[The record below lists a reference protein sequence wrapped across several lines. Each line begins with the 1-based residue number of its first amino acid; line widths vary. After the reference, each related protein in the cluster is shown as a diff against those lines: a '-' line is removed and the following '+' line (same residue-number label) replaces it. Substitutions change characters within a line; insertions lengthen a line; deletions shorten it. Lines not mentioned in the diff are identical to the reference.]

1 MIRRCR
7 SSSLTRLSAVM
18 LGVFWLSGCTT
29 TALEQPTHT
38 ADLDQALK
46 LNVTMGIEYMEQGNL
61 RRAQDKLDRALEIA
75 PDDPDALQ
83 AQALLY
89 QRQGETA
96 HADRF
101 FQRALAEDPGFTR
114 ARNNYAAFLFA
125 QDRIEASCQQ
135 LERASQDLKY
145 DNRAQLYTNLG
156 ICQRELGD
164 LQAARTSL
172 ERAQA
177 IDPRNARTYLTLAQ
191 INHAQGN
198 DERAWEQLQTFIRLA
213 GMNPEGLRLAQRIAS
228 ARGDAV
234 TAAFYTRQL
243 DEYEGAP

>member
-7 SSSLTRLSAVM
+7 SSSLTRLCAVT
-18 LGVFWLSGCTT
+18 LGVLWLSGCTT
-29 TALEQPTHT
+29 TTLEQPTRT

-75 PDDPDALQ
+75 PDDPGALQ

-89 QRQGETA
+89 QRQGETT

-101 FQRALAEDPGFTR
+101 FQRALAEAPDFTR

-125 QDRIEASCQQ
+125 QGRIEASCEQ
-135 LERASQDLKY
+135 LERATQDLKY

-164 LQAARTSL
+164 LQAARASL

-234 TAAFYTRQL
+234 TAAFYSRQL